1 MYAQY
6 FIPAFCA
13 FMIALFVL
21 DYVAGVARLCRM
33 YPEYKDDCTTTED
46 NVRSHLKTLTVLHEL
61 RLALGS
67 AFVIALAIEACLFLL
82 RG

>member
-6 FIPAFCA
+6 FIPACCA

-21 DYVAGVARLCRM
+21 DYFAGVARLCSM

-61 RLALGS
+61 RVALGS
-67 AFVIALAIEACLFLL
+67 AFIIALAIEACLFLL
-82 RG
+82 KG

>member
-1 MYAQY
+1 ML
-6 FIPAFCA
+6 
-13 FMIALFVL
+13 ALFVL
-21 DYVAGVARLCRM
+21 DYVAGVARLCSM

-61 RLALGS
+61 RVALGI
-67 AFVIALAIEACLFLL
+67 AFIIALTIEACLFLL